1 MVSPL
6 CEVKDGAGAYQPT
19 AGGVDVTSGNTIT
32 IHLIDTSA
40 STWTVSCT
48 GTDENN
54 VAATITSGLTIDSVA
69 RTATFTAPAAGSA
82 LIFTSIV
89 NGGVGVD
96 GVAVSSYTTTFAI
109 HVKTAGGKRV
119 IAVTEKLESNS
130 SFGWVAQANSMIRGT
145 VSSNDRKGNV
155 YQLIGRASAVDA
167 TATTIA
173 TFSMADE
180 TAIQMEVT
188 MVAVRTAAVTKAETY
203 KRFVSYRRTGG
214 GAPTI
219 IGSATATHTAEVD
232 AAADITF
239 VVSGNDIQVK
249 FTGVATNNW
258 DVYVAGTVTEM
269 RLTAA

>member
-40 STWTVSCT
+40 SSWTVSCT
-48 GTDENN
+48 GTDETN
-54 VAATITSGLTIDSVA
+54 VAATVTSGLTIDSVA
-69 RTATFTAPAAGSA
+69 RTATFTAPAKGSC

-96 GVAVSSYTTTFAI
+96 GVAVSSYTATFAV
-109 HVKTAGGKRV
+109 HVRTSDGKRV

-130 SFGWVAQANSMIRGT
+130 SFGWIAQANAPIRGS

-155 YQLIGRASAVDA
+155 YPLFGRATAVDA

-173 TFSMADE
+173 TFTMADE

-188 MVAVRTAAVTKAETY
+188 MVAIRTPSVTKAETY

-214 GAPTI
+214 GAPTLV
-219 IGSATATHTAEVD
+219 GSATATHTAEVD

-258 DVYVAGTVTEM
+258 DVYVSGTVTEM
-269 RLTAA
+269 RITAA